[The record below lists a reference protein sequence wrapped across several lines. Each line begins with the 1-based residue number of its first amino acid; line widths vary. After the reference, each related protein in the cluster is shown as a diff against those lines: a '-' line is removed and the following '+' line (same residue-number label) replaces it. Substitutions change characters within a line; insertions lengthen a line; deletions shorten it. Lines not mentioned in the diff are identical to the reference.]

1 MNKLI
6 CFFFVFISLFPK
18 FPKFCFIAVSPIL
31 LSVVVVYGSVDVL
44 FRCVVVGIE
53 DFIEVF
59 IELFDKVLIDMIIIR
74 RVPDYLGI

>member
-1 MNKLI
+1 M
-6 CFFFVFISLFPK
+6 
-18 FPKFCFIAVSPIL
+18 
-31 LSVVVVYGSVDVL
+31 YGSVDVL